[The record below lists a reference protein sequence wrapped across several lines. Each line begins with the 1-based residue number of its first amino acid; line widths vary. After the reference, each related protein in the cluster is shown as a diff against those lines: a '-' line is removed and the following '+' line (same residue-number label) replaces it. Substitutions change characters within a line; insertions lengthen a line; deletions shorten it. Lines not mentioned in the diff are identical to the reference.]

1 MFISRPERIL
11 AVQFLA
17 HLDLVSDRAY
27 SDEAAA
33 VFYLAK
39 FALTSTLFVSKD
51 VVTKLSTN
59 LSSGFHVSFLRG

>member
-1 MFISRPERIL
+1 MD
-11 AVQFLA
+11 AVPFLA

-39 FALTSTLFVSKD
+39 LVLTSTLFVSKD

-59 LSSGFHVSFLRG
+59 FNSGFQESFLMSG